1 MLDIFVMFWSNQTC
15 LHMLFMAHMK
25 TVLKTLYSVLGL
37 GHPHMV
43 TKVISRSAEAQALPV
58 EERSSTHTVNPR

>member
-1 MLDIFVMFWSNQTC
+1 MLKTLSCSGPSKMC

-25 TVLKTLYSVLGL
+25 SELKLYSVLGI
-37 GHPHMV
+37 GVYTHS
-43 TKVISRSAEAQALPV
+43 TQVISRSTKAQALPV